1 MIKTSVISKNYA
13 KALIEAAGETGE
25 YTKYYSQLEDVLN
38 TLENSPDLQIVMA
51 NSAIAV
57 SKKIEIINEIF
68 ENKID
73 RKLLNFLKILIRK
86 NRFNEIEAIKE
97 IFEDEIS
104 KLSNKTKVEI
114 TSPIELNFENKTAI
128 LFKLEH
134 KLNCEVIPVWN
145 IDEKLIAGLIFK
157 IGDCVIDTSVKTK
170 LETLSSEINR

>member
-114 TSPIELNFENKTAI
+114 TSPIELNFEN
-128 LFKLEH
+128 
-134 KLNCEVIPVWN
+134 N
-145 IDEKLIAGLIFK
+145 IDPIVLYNSLHECKNFTDKEFEYILKESQKNIKNKK
-157 IGDCVIDTSVKTK
+157 ISY
-170 LETLSSEINR
+170 